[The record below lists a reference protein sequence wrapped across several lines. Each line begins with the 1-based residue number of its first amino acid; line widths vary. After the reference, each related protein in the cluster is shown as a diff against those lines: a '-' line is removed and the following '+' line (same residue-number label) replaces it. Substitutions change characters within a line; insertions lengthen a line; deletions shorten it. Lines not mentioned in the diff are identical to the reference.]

1 MAIVCDASF
10 HGIIR
15 QAPAGYLFQYR
26 GLNNSSGLEMFIH
39 QWWAIAHLRIKSMTV
54 HGDSTLLTFHDR
66 SQNTIR
72 ASMACTVDTKE
83 SATPPSG

>member
-1 MAIVCDASF
+1 
-10 HGIIR
+10 
-15 QAPAGYLFQYR
+15 
-26 GLNNSSGLEMFIH
+26 MFIH